1 MTTTISP
8 QAETVLAHRYYLK
21 DDTSEPLEDSD
32 GLFRRVAKAIASI
45 EDQYLT
51 LKVEKDLLE
60 IYWYFSTIKA
70 LALACTKAIDGGDQ
84 ENILVFR

>member
-60 IYWYFSTIKA
+60 IDFY
-70 LALACTKAIDGGDQ
+70 
-84 ENILVFR
+84 N